1 MGRNYDLLF
10 KLDSFVKSLLWART
24 WVMYN
29 GRDKDRRF
37 RSRGMQPITIQ
48 YSKGEAI
55 ERYS

>member
-10 KLDSFVKSLLWART
+10 KLDSFVKSLLLART

-29 GRDKDRRF
+29 ERDKDRRF
-37 RSRGMQPITIQ
+37 RSREMQPITIQ
-48 YSKGEAI
+48 YSKGEAM